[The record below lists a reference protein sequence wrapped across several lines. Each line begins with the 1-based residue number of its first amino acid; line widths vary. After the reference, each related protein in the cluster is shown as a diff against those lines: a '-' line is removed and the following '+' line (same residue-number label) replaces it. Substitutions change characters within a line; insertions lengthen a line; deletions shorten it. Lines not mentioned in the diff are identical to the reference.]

1 MGDEIL
7 TPGGAQSSG
16 WAQAGVS
23 HFSFPQASLL
33 GPYSSGHGGPPY
45 LILSRKPP
53 KMPSPLALA
62 PSLWALL
69 SPQSDS

>member
-33 GPYSSGHGGPPY
+33 RPYSSGCGGPP
-45 LILSRKPP
+45 LPH
-53 KMPSPLALA
+53 PLQEASQDA
-62 PSLWALL
+62 QPTGTGPFSMGSAE
-69 SPQSDS
+69 PTV